1 VLVNGTRLTAIALLC
16 LVAPAPVRA
25 QGAELDPDSREL
37 AAYRLTAATMQKVA
51 AAHTQLAAALKSDPR
66 FARLAQLKDEK
77 KRLEAKED
85 PTEADAAR
93 LEALDGE
100 IETAEAGLPKPL
112 DGVKT
117 LRDMEA
123 NVAKEPLLSA
133 ALRSAGLAPREY
145 STFVVA
151 LVQASLVHALQ
162 SSGTAKEL
170 PPELK
175 GRVNPDN
182 VAFVAAHQAEI
193 ESLFTRLRAA
203 AGEEP

>member
-1 VLVNGTRLTAIALLC
+1 VLVTGTRLAAIALLA
-16 LVAPAPVRA
+16 VAAPAPVRPQAA
-25 QGAELDPDSREL
+25 QLDPDSREL

-51 AAHTQLAAALKSDPR
+51 AAHSNLAAALKSDPR

-77 KRLEAKED
+77 KRLEARED
-85 PTEADAAR
+85 PTEAEAAR

-100 IETAEAGLPKPL
+100 IEAAEAGLPKPL

-117 LRDMEA
+117 LRDMET
-123 NVAKEPLLSA
+123 NVAREPLLAA
-133 ALRSAGLAPREY
+133 ALKSAGLAPREY

-162 SSGTAKEL
+162 SSGTGRGL

-175 GRVNPDN
+175 GRVNADN

-193 ESLFTRLRAA
+193 EAVFAELKAA
-203 AGEEP
+203 SPED